1 MTRKPRTLDVSRY
14 TDLVAAAASA
24 FEEDVSYAV
33 AMMQKARGIK
43 HKREICALRK
53 ELRKA
58 EEAAQAQ
65 CAEEPPFWCRTQ
77 SPCGT
82 GSCLF
87 AQGDLAFLEV
97 PAKPGNQR
105 RPQQSLAP
113 TYRLETA
120 VGPLYELRKAA
131 GALEDTEEPA

>member
-1 MTRKPRTLDVSRY
+1 MTRKTRTIDVSGFADAV
-14 TDLVAAAASA
+14 TAAAAA

-33 AMMQKARGIK
+33 DMMQKARGIK
-43 HKREICALRK
+43 HKREVCTLRK

-58 EEAAQAQ
+58 EEAARTQ
-65 CAEEPPFWCRTQ
+65 CIEEPPFWCRTQ

-82 GSCLF
+82 GSCFF
-87 AQGDLAFLEV
+87 AQGDLVFLEV
-97 PAKPGNQR
+97 PAKPGDQQ

-131 GALEDTEEPA
+131 GALEDTQEPT